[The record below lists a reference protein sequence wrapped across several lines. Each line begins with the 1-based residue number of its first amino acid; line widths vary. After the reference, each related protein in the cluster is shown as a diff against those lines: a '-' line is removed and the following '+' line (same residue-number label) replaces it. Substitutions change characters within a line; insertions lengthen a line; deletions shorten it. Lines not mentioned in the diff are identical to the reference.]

1 MAAAKFAGAS
11 PEPGGGILP
20 AQRAGWG
27 PGGDVACPGEE
38 GDARGGMLVV
48 VRAHLGKQK
57 KRCARLVREGDACK
71 IKIPKAGISQGP
83 AANPKSA
90 GCSRARPRQRPCAP
104 RSERGRGGGGIG
116 PCGSQA
122 GESPL
127 PARRPFV
134 SLGVS
139 VGLSGAGSAASI
151 TQLKSI
157 ARSLTAPANPTSFPS
172 NGHLRCEGRSPSGW
186 KSRLPTESL
195 RDPRGTRGA
204 AQG

>member
-1 MAAAKFAGAS
+1 MRVKLKSPKRASARGLPPIPNRRAAVGQGRGSGPAPPARR
-11 PEPGGGILP
+11 GGG
-20 AQRAGWG
+20 
-27 PGGDVACPGEE
+27 
-38 GDARGGMLVV
+38 
-48 VRAHLGKQK
+48 
-57 KRCARLVREGDACK
+57 
-71 IKIPKAGISQGP
+71 
-83 AANPKSA
+83 
-90 GCSRARPRQRPCAP
+90 
-104 RSERGRGGGGIG
+104 GGGGIG

>member
-104 RSERGRGGGGIG
+104 RSERGRGGGGDRSLRVPG
-116 PCGSQA
+116 W
-122 GESPL
+122 GEP
-127 PARRPFV
+127 PARKAPVCQPGSF
-134 SLGVS
+134 G
-139 VGLSGAGSAASI
+139 GAVRSWKCSKYNSAEVD
-151 TQLKSI
+151 
-157 ARSLTAPANPTSFPS
+157 RSLPHRTRKPDLLSLKRAPPV
-172 NGHLRCEGRSPSGW
+172 
-186 KSRLPTESL
+186 
-195 RDPRGTRGA
+195 
-204 AQG
+204 